1 MSGYLEK
8 YSDEELFQIFDAN
21 IEDEI
26 KSRGYEYGWHKK
38 VQYAGDIYIFVNP
51 AFPNLVK
58 IGYSDNFE
66 KRLKQLNSNSGLPD
80 PFHVYATYKV
90 KKRLEDLKLHKLID
104 FLDASLKHVPNKEFY
119 DMSPEKAYAILSA
132 IAEINGDEDLLVLN
146 PLNDDFFTDVNDSD
160 THDED
165 GIVPDGTY
173 HMCRKVKR
181 WNNREV
187 EATAIVRN
195 GKWIVQ
201 PGSVICPVYGKGDKT
216 VAHIQNVRKSV
227 RIEDNILKEEVTFD
241 APSTA
246 AGFAIGGPVNGWAY
260 WMTEDGV
267 LIEEF
272 KNKRKE

>member
-1 MSGYLEK
+1 MAK
-8 YSDEELFQIFDAN
+8 R
-21 IEDEI
+21 IEN
-26 KSRGYEYGWHKK
+26 
-38 VQYAGDIYIFVNP
+38 VIYILTNP
-51 AFPNLVK
+51 QYPGYVK
-58 IGYSDNFE
+58 IGYASD
-66 KRLKQLNSNSGLPD
+66 LKQRISSLNTGVFQDFSPYA
-80 PFHVYATYKV
+80 VYETSLQNADIEIHAIIKLLNPILRAS
-90 KKRLEDLKLHKLID
+90 KFDNGKAKGKEFFKLEPEEAFEL
-104 FLDASLKHVPNKEFY
+104 LKHIARISGTE
-119 DMSPEKAYAILSA
+119 SKAYRVTP
-132 IAEINGDEDLLVLN
+132 DYQ
-146 PLNDDFFTDVNDSD
+146 PLIPVKVEHGQIDVPPIVSG
-160 THDED
+160 D

-272 KNKRKE
+272 KKKA